1 MKNLVVASTSTLYGG
16 SYLDYLKETIQAHFA
31 GCKNI
36 LFIPYAR
43 PGGISH
49 DEYTQKVRTT
59 FDAWGIGV
67 QGLHEFEDPAKAI
80 QEAEGIFTGGG
91 NTFVLAEQLY
101 QNKLME
107 VLKSQLEMGTPY
119 LGTSA
124 GSNILGQ
131 SMHTT
136 NDMPIAYPP
145 NFSTLGLLPFNL
157 NPHYLDPEKQSTHM
171 GETRETRIQEFHAY
185 HKTAVLGLREG
196 SWLEAKGSAITLKG
210 ELTARLFQHDQVPLE
225 LASGSELG
233 DCNWA

>member
-1 MKNLVVASTSTLYGG
+1 MKNLLVASTSTLHGG
-16 SYLDYLKETIQAHFA
+16 SYLAYLKEPILHHFA
-31 GCKNI
+31 GCKTI

-49 DEYTQKVRTT
+49 NEYTQKVRAT
-59 FDAWGIGV
+59 FESWGFAVKGI
-67 QGLHEFEDPAKAI
+67 HEFDNPSKAI

-91 NTFVLAEQLY
+91 NTFVLVEQLY
-101 QNKLME
+101 HNKLIE
-107 VLKSQLEMGTPY
+107 VLKSQLEQGTPY

-145 NFSTLGLLPFNL
+145 HFETLCALPFNL
-157 NPHYLDPEKQSTHM
+157 NPHYLDPDGQSKHM
-171 GETRETRIQEFHAY
+171 GETREMRIQEFHAY

-196 SWLEAKGSAITLKG
+196 SWLEVKGEAITLKG
-210 ELTARLFQHDQVPLE
+210 NLSARLFQQGQAPQEV
-225 LASGSELG
+225 ELG
-233 DCNWA
+233 TEMGDWNWA